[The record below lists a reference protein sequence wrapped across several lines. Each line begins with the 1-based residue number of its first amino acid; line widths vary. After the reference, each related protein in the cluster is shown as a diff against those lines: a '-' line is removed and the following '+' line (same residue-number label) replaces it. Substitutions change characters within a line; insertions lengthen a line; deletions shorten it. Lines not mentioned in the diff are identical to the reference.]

1 MENKHWRFKVPGASD
16 SKEIIID
23 TREIKSVYDVLK
35 KLRSAEEAVPLE
47 KTTAPRQKTNPESLG
62 KAEAV

>member
-1 MENKHWRFKVPGASD
+1 MENKRWRFKVSGASD

-23 TREIKSVYDVLK
+23 TTEITSVYDVLK

-47 KTTAPRQKTNPESLG
+47 VTTAPRQETNQESPG
-62 KAEAV
+62 KSKAV

>member
-1 MENKHWRFKVPGASD
+1 MENKRWRFKVPGALG

-35 KLRSAEEAVPLE
+35 KLRSVEEGVPLE
-47 KTTAPRQKTNPESLG
+47 QATAPRQETNQDSPGEP
-62 KAEAV
+62 KAV